1 MRILLKDLLLEGA
14 LESAA
19 EDFLKQ
25 SIRGT
30 PWAGKVFAAGG
41 YVRDQIIG
49 RDAKDLDILVD
60 YPNGGIEF
68 AKWLT
73 KKVGNFK
80 EGSNPVVFERFG
92 TSKFNLNGVT
102 HNGIDLTGFEI
113 EAVMP
118 RSEKYTAGSRKPDVQ
133 LSTLKGDAERR
144 DLTFNSLFKNLS
156 TGEILDLTGKGVD
169 DLKTGTIRTPL
180 DPDSTFKD
188 DPLRMLR
195 VVRFYAKYNYE
206 IPLNIIRSLKR
217 NAPQIENI
225 SSERI
230 QDELNKM
237 LVTTQPDKALKL
249 LKIVG
254 LLGYIIPEF
263 KDAYKM
269 TQNKHHVDTV
279 FNHILKVVKGTPAD
293 LVTRLQAL
301 FHDLGK
307 TKTRSVVD
315 NEVHFYNHENIGA
328 DMTKE
333 VLKRLKYPVDVI
345 DAVVTGVKYHMRL
358 KGAGKEG
365 EVVSDKA
372 LRKFAVDLGDH
383 LNSTLNLMHSDNLA
397 HSAASVMPNQIPNI
411 IKRIEQLKSTIPTKG
426 QKLPISGDDLKS
438 LGLKPGPLFAEL
450 LNLVKEKQLENPNT
464 TKEEYLDLIKNH
476 LNSNIT

>member
-1 MRILLKDLLLEGA
+1 M
-14 LESAA
+14 
-19 EDFLKQ
+19 
-25 SIRGT
+25 
-30 PWAGKVFAAGG
+30 
-41 YVRDQIIG
+41 
-49 RDAKDLDILVD
+49 
-60 YPNGGIEF
+60 
-68 AKWLT
+68 
-73 KKVGNFK
+73 
-80 EGSNPVVFERFG
+80 
-92 TSKFNLNGVT
+92 
-102 HNGIDLTGFEI
+102 
-113 EAVMP
+113 
-118 RSEKYTAGSRKPDVQ
+118 
-133 LSTLKGDAERR
+133 
-144 DLTFNSLFKNLS
+144 
-156 TGEILDLTGKGVD
+156 
-169 DLKTGTIRTPL
+169 
-180 DPDSTFKD
+180 
-188 DPLRMLR
+188 
-195 VVRFYAKYNYE
+195 
-206 IPLNIIRSLKR
+206 
-217 NAPQIENI
+217 
-225 SSERI
+225 
-230 QDELNKM
+230 
-237 LVTTQPDKALKL
+237 
-249 LKIVG
+249 
-254 LLGYIIPEF
+254 
-263 KDAYKM
+263 
-269 TQNKHHVDTV
+269 

-333 VLKRLKYPVDVI
+333 VLKRLKYPGDVI

-358 KGAGKEG
+358 KGSGKEG